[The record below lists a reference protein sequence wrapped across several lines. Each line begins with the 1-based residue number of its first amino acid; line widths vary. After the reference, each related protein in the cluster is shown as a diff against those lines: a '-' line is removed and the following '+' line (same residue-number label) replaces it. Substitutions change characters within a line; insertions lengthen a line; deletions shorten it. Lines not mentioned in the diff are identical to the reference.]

1 MDPPG
6 EVAYSWCTTS
16 AGHLTPGQAEKSPPN
31 TTNRVIEMLRAPA
44 DWITVARRR
53 GSDPLLTDVSD
64 SLMCAEGPQHGPTVG
79 DALAALTTV
88 RTLFA
93 GCHGPTPATA
103 IMITSGEGN
112 GGRVTGGGAWPVM
125 AGTTSQI

>member
-1 MDPPG
+1 M
-6 EVAYSWCTTS
+6 A
-16 AGHLTPGQAEKSPPN
+16 ARKA
-31 TTNRVIEMLRAPA
+31 TNEVIEMLRAPA

-53 GSDPLLTDVSD
+53 GSDPLLTDASD

-79 DALAALTTV
+79 DALAAFTPV

-103 IMITSGEGN
+103 TMITSGDGN
-112 GGRVTGGGAWPVM
+112 GRRVREVQHGR
-125 AGTTSQI
+125 